1 MRFEFCIC
9 VTMLSGLGG
18 CSRESSQS
26 GTDLFQLLSPEETHI
41 SFSNKI
47 EDNDSI
53 NILTYE
59 YLYNGGGVG
68 ILDINN
74 DGLNDIFFT
83 GSHVANALYLN
94 KGNFLFE
101 DISESAGV
109 ELKGEWCT
117 GVSVIDI
124 NSDGYDDIYVCVGG
138 MGNKSVYPNKLFINE
153 GDMTFKEM
161 AKEYG
166 LADPGESIQAVFF
179 DYDRD
184 HDLDMYLLT
193 GGGFERSAIMPRPI
207 LEKGESRNT
216 DQLYRNTYDSM
227 SGHVVFANVSTEAG
241 ILHEGFG
248 LGVSIVDAN
257 QDSWPDVYV
266 SNDYLTR
273 DNLYVNNHDGTFTDR
288 SLEFFKHTSHFS
300 MGNDAGDINNDGLQD
315 IITLDMLPEDHRRK
329 KLMFGPNQQDVFYLA
344 VQRNYG
350 YQYMRNMLQLS
361 RGNDSFSEIGQLA
374 GIYQT
379 DWSWAPLLADFDND
393 GYQDLYITNGY
404 GKDITDL
411 DFVKFR
417 KDAVSPFSDRKKIEK
432 LFLDSL
438 RMRPS
443 ITLPNYIYKNEKDL
457 TFSNQSANWG
467 FTQSSI
473 SNGAAYAD
481 LDNDGDLDIVVNN
494 INQVA
499 FVYKNNLVEKDSLSS
514 GFLKVKLKGPLSN
527 KSGIG
532 SNVSIHLN
540 GEMQFRNHQVVH
552 GFQSSVENTIH
563 LGVGTSK
570 NIDSVVVKWPD
581 GKVTSVKNVA
591 VNQLIT
597 VAYADA
603 VNTRRVINDSQQK
616 YFSPVN
622 LIDFKHNETSYDDF
636 KTQAL
641 LLHGFSNQGPG
652 IAVAD
657 VNGDGLDDFFIGG
670 AYGSSGTIFIQ
681 TAKNSF
687 QKKSI
692 LDDEYEDLGAVF
704 FDADGDKDIDLY
716 VASGGSERY
725 ANHKNYQDRLY
736 LNDGKGNFN
745 HDVSALPPML
755 SSKSVVAAGDYDQD
769 GDMDLFV
776 GGRVTPGEYP
786 KIPESY
792 ILQNQDGKFVDV
804 TDKLNTT
811 IKHIGMVTTALWT
824 DFNNDSLLD
833 LVIAGES
840 MRITFLKN
848 NDNSLVDI
856 TDQTSLKETY
866 GMWNSL
872 VPGDF
877 DNDGDTDFIAGNLGL
892 NNPFKVTPEKPLEVY
907 YADFDNSGSIEPI
920 FSYYDEGQ
928 AYPIASLDQL
938 AGQLPSLKKFLLHYR
953 DYAKTTTH
961 ELLNLTNNNSYE
973 ILPCK
978 VLASSFIENLGNDQF
993 LFSSLPVE
1001 VQFGPVNGIVA
1012 EDINMDGLL
1021 DLIMVGNSF
1030 GQDVVH
1036 GRYDASVGSVLIN
1049 HGSNNFKSFNFDQT
1063 SFEVKGDARAM
1074 ARIELSNG
1082 NSGVLVT
1089 QNNDSLK
1096 LFTINN
1102 YRGAKRVRIENS
1114 EVMALLS
1121 LSDGSRRKIEFTVG
1135 GSYLSQSSKSIVS
1148 SPSVELIEFFDSKGN
1163 KTREIQTDKNSIQ
1176 R

>member
-1 MRFEFCIC
+1 MRFEFCIG
-9 VTMLSGLGG
+9 VMMLSGLWG
-18 CSRESSQS
+18 CNRESSRS
-26 GTDLFQLLSPEETHI
+26 GTELFQLLSPEETHI
-41 SFSNKI
+41 SFNNSI
-47 EDNDSI
+47 EDNDSV

-83 GSHVANALYLN
+83 GNHVANALYLN

-101 DISESAGV
+101 DISASAGV

-117 GVSVIDI
+117 GVSIIDI

-138 MGNKSVYPNKLFINE
+138 MGNKSVYPNKLFINQ

-161 AKEYG
+161 AEEYG

-179 DYDRD
+179 DYDKD
-184 HDLDMYLLT
+184 HDLDVYILT
-193 GGGFERSAIMPRPI
+193 GGGFEKSAIIPRPI
-207 LEKGESRNT
+207 LEKGENRNT
-216 DQLYRNTYDSM
+216 DRLYKNTYDSM
-227 SGHVVFANVSTEAG
+227 LGHVVFTNVSAEAG

-288 SLEFFKHTSHFS
+288 SLEFFKHISHFS
-300 MGNDAGDINNDGLQD
+300 MGNDVGDINNDGLQD
-315 IITLDMLPEDHRRK
+315 IITLDMLPENHRRK
-329 KLMFGPNQQDVFYLA
+329 KLMFGPNQHDVFYLA

-350 YQYMRNMLQLS
+350 YQYMRNMLQLNQ
-361 RGNDSFSEIGQLA
+361 GNNSFSEIGQLA
-374 GIYQT
+374 GISQT

-393 GYQDLYITNGY
+393 GYQDIYITNGY

-417 KDAVSPFSDRKKIEK
+417 KDAVSPFSDKKKVEK

-438 RMRPS
+438 RERPS
-443 ITLPNYIYKNEKDL
+443 ITLPNYIYRNEKDL
-457 TFSNQSANWG
+457 TFSNQSSNWG

-481 LDNDGDLDIVVNN
+481 LDNDGDLDIVVSN

-499 FVYKNNLVEKDSLSS
+499 FVYRNNSVEKDALSS
-514 GFLKVKLKGPLSN
+514 GFLKVKLKGPSSN
-527 KSGIG
+527 KSGLG
-532 SNVSIHLN
+532 SDISIYMN
-540 GEMQFRNHQVVH
+540 GEMQFRNHQLVH
-552 GFQSSVENTIH
+552 GFQSSVENIIH
-563 LGVGTSK
+563 FGVGTSK
-570 NIDSVVVKWPD
+570 NIDSVIVKWPD
-581 GKVTSVKNVA
+581 GRVTGLKNVA
-591 VNQLIT
+591 ANQIIT
-597 VAYADA
+597 VAYVDA
-603 VNTRRVINDSQQK
+603 IEARDVKDDLQQK
-616 YFSPVN
+616 YFSSVD
-622 LIDFKHNETSYDDF
+622 LIDFKHNETGYDDF
-636 KTQAL
+636 KTQPL
-641 LLHGFSNQGPG
+641 LLHGFSTQGPA

-657 VNGDGLDDFFIGG
+657 VNGDDLDDFFIGG

-681 TAKNSF
+681 TGKNKF
-687 QKKSI
+687 ERKNI
-692 LDDEYEDLGAVF
+692 LSEEFEDIGAIF
-704 FDADGDKDIDLY
+704 FDADGDNDLDLY
-716 VASGGSERY
+716 VVSGGSERY

-736 LNDGKGNFN
+736 INDGKGNFH

-755 SSKSVVAAGDYDQD
+755 SSKSIVTAGDYDQD

-786 KIPESY
+786 EIPESY

-804 TDKLNTT
+804 TDKLNPA
-811 IKHIGMVTTALWT
+811 IKNIGMVTTAVWT
-824 DFNNDSLLD
+824 DFNNDSRLD

-848 NDNSLVDI
+848 TGAGFIDI
-856 TDQTSLKETY
+856 TDHTSLKESY

-872 VPGDF
+872 LSGDF
-877 DNDGDTDFIAGNLGL
+877 DNDGDMDFVAGNLGL

-907 YADFDNSGSIEPI
+907 YADFDNSGSIKPI
-920 FSYYDEGQ
+920 FSYYDEGK

-938 AGQLPSLKKFLLHYR
+938 TGQLPSLKKFLLHYR

-961 ELLNLTNNNSYE
+961 ELLKLTNNNSYK

-978 VLASSFIENLGNDQF
+978 VLTTSFIENLGNDQF
-993 LFSSLPVE
+993 SISHLPIQT
-1001 VQFGPVNGIVA
+1001 QFAPVNGMVA
-1012 EDINMDGLL
+1012 EDINTDGLL
-1021 DLIMVGNSF
+1021 DLIIVGNNYV
-1030 GQDVVH
+1030 QDVVH

-1049 HGSNNFKSFNFDQT
+1049 QGSNTFKSLTTDQT
-1063 SFEVKGDARAM
+1063 NFEVKGDARAI
-1074 ARIELSNG
+1074 ARIELSDG
-1082 NSGVLVT
+1082 NSSLLVS

-1102 YRGAKRVRIENS
+1102 YRGAKRILVENHETS
-1114 EVMALLS
+1114 AILKLS
-1121 LSDGSRRKIEFTVG
+1121 NGSQRRVEFTVG
-1135 GSYLSQSSKSIVS
+1135 GSYLSQNSKSIVIT
-1148 SPSVELIEFFDSKGN
+1148 PSVERIEFFDSKAN
-1163 KTREIQTDKNSIQ
+1163 KTREIQTVKNSIQ
-1176 R
+1176 